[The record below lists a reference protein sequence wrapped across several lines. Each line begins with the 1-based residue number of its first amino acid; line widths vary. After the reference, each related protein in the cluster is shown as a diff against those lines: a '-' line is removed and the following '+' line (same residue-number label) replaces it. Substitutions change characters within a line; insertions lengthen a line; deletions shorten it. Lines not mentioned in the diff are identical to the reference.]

1 MGITIPVYL
10 HFVSFIRSFFRTF
23 SSRRIMKNLK
33 TCVFS
38 AIVILVI
45 SFGDEAESKPMEE
58 GEISSKEAM
67 EIDRRREKDAEASP
81 EEGTSLKRLKRQES
95 GCLDQPD
102 WECIPGPPLRALTEE
117 GTSLKRLKRL
127 SSDQGT
133 EEDKKLLEYR
143 EAGWFDKIKNTLKR
157 LLGKIFKKSWF
168 QKYKSILKEKFGSKK
183 AKKVAAKILKKLG
196 EAGFEAL
203 GTAGLEDLLA
213 SGDYDNVDAENW
225 L

>member
-10 HFVSFIRSFFRTF
+10 HFVSFIRSFFQNFFQSKDHEEPEDVR
-23 SSRRIMKNLK
+23 L
-33 TCVFS
+33 
-38 AIVILVI
+38 
-45 SFGDEAESKPMEE
+45 FGDRNPRHFVRRRSGIETD
-58 GEISSKEAM
+58 G
-67 EIDRRREKDAEASP
+67 RREKDAEASP
-81 EEGTSLKRLKRQES
+81 EEGTSLERLKRQES

-102 WECIPGPPLRALTEE
+102 WECLPGPPLRALTEE

-203 GTAGLEDLLA
+203 GTAGL
-213 SGDYDNVDAENW
+213 
-225 L
+225 

>member
-1 MGITIPVYL
+1 
-10 HFVSFIRSFFRTF
+10 
-23 SSRRIMKNLK
+23 MKNLK

-45 SFGDEAESKPMEE
+45 SFGDEAESKPMESARE
-58 GEISSKEAM
+58 GEISSKEAI
-67 EIDRRREKDAEASP
+67 EIDRRTERDAEASP

-102 WECIPGPPLRALTEE
+102 WECLPGPPLRALTEE

-133 EEDKKLLEYR
+133 EEDKKPLEYR
-143 EAGWFDKIKNTLKR
+143 EAGWGWLGKLKR
-157 LLGKIFKKSWF
+157 LLRKIFKKSWF
-168 QKYKSILKEKFGSKK
+168 QKYKSILKEKFGSAK
-183 AKKVAAKILKKLG
+183 AKKVAGKILKNLG
-196 EAGFEAL
+196 EAGF
-203 GTAGLEDLLA
+203 EDLLA